1 MLFDAKH
8 TQHALRRVGAS
19 WEGIADWRMA
29 IADWTVQ
36 RKFSDWFGFE
46 SIGNRQW
53 ETGNHGCAAS
63 LSFARFS
70 TSAAVTGNHTETH
83 PVNRGTLPV

>member
-1 MLFDAKH
+1 
-8 TQHALRRVGAS
+8 
-19 WEGIADWRMA
+19 MA
-29 IADWTVQ
+29 NGDCRLPIGRCDESSVIG
-36 RKFSDWFGFE
+36 FGFE
-46 SIGNRQW
+46 SIGNWQL
-53 ETGNHGCAAS
+53 EIGNHGCAAS